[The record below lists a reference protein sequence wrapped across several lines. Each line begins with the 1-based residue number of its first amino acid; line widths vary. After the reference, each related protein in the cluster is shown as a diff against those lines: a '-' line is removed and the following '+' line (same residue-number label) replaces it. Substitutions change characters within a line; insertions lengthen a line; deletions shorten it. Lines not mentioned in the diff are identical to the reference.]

1 MKNKHSQFCAS
12 VGRAISSRAKIQK
25 NKSND
30 PIYKSYGGNCKKKSL
45 NRLNTKNWKC
55 DFSLQPAL
63 KINKMLWWG
72 G

>member
-1 MKNKHSQFCAS
+1 MTPYTR
-12 VGRAISSRAKIQK
+12 VMEEIV
-25 NKSND
+25 
-30 PIYKSYGGNCKKKSL
+30 KKSL

-72 G
+72 R

>member
-1 MKNKHSQFCAS
+1 MQVEGEQLVLEPKYRKTKAMTPYTR
-12 VGRAISSRAKIQK
+12 VMEEIV
-25 NKSND
+25 
-30 PIYKSYGGNCKKKSL
+30 KKSL

-72 G
+72 R